1 MKLGGQSV
9 DVSINSLVNIINS
22 MAAKIELLEERTSS
36 TGVTFNKMM
45 FASQSEFTRWYT
57 DQNPTGD
64 GLSAFVDVV
73 SIWSFISD
81 NQGTTS
87 EWLATLRST
96 RSIGFEGNT
105 DSSYAHSMTTKY
117 PSVFVGN
124 AQKILSTN
132 TIEVF
137 KEVDLWKGNGAGDG
151 NKEQLVKSVGQAS
164 DSHATYCDDNLRP
177 GELKDM
183 AVKTGTTTAIF
194 LRALVSY
201 LEDER
206 NLLTSYKLQAKDIML
221 LLSNQVVQIFD
232 DIFDQRT
239 HGKMMSV
246 DNKVA
251 MGARFAWVTLR
262 TGSVSIKPSTA
273 RISASSRE
281 IWLVSRLLAWRHS
294 SKTWRRNSRNW
305 RRSKHLLVQ
314 SWLMRSWMRR

>member
-1 MKLGGQSV
+1 M
-9 DVSINSLVNIINS
+9 
-22 MAAKIELLEERTSS
+22 
-36 TGVTFNKMM
+36 
-45 FASQSEFTRWYT
+45 
-57 DQNPTGD
+57 
-64 GLSAFVDVV
+64 V

-151 NKEQLVKSVGQAS
+151 NKECLVKSVGQAS

-177 GELKDM
+177 GDLKDM
-183 AVKTGTTTAIF
+183 AVKTGTTTAMIF

-206 NLLTSYKLQAKDIML
+206 NLLTSYKLQGKDIML

-239 HGKMMSV
+239 HGKMMSL

-251 MGARFAWVTLR
+251 MGARFAWVTLQAHTVMEQYLKDR
-262 TGSVSIKPSTA
+262 FCQHQAINSTYIRFITRNMA
-273 RISASSRE
+273 SQSAISLASQF
-281 IWLVSRLLAWRHS
+281 
-294 SKTWRRNSRNW
+294 KTWRGNSKSW
-305 RRSKHLLVQ
+305 RLSKHLLVP
-314 SWLMRSWMRR
+314 SWLMRSWMQR